1 MNNVLSM
8 TKPKKAT
15 KSVSCPHLAVAY
27 EGGGNW
33 GWAYYDTLQKAT
45 EVAEWIKAGD
55 NTKFNC
61 KGRVEADSEAGSP
74 LKDGSALW
82 CIHFHYDNTNRP
94 AYIPSVPNI
103 RTLWK

>member
-33 GWAYYDTLQKAT
+33 GWAYYDSRQKAV
-45 EVAEWIKAGD
+45 EVAEWIKAGH
-55 NTKFNC
+55 NTKFLC
-61 KGRVEADSEAGSP
+61 GGRVEGEDDEGMARG
-74 LKDGSALW
+74 DGSILW
-82 CIHFHYDNTNRP
+82 CLHFHYDNTHRP
-94 AYIPSVPNI
+94 AYIKDCPKV
-103 RTLWK
+103 RDLGK